1 MTWIPLD
8 TNARRE
14 GRLIGNPA
22 TWKARPAKQ
31 TNRCNRNYATCS
43 QWYNAWTCNYTRCKC
58 NDPDP
63 SSSNILKNR
72 GDD

>member
-22 TWKARPAKQ
+22 TWKVQPHLQ
-31 TNRCNRNYATCS
+31 TNRCNRKACS
-43 QWYNAWTCNYTRCKC
+43 QWYNAWTGNYTRCQCPEVKE
-58 NDPDP
+58 
-63 SSSNILKNR
+63 
-72 GDD
+72 